1 MDRPNSKKVQY
12 RLGAFNTPCTISRY
26 VVGHGWPSGLC
37 SFAALHE
44 ANSEV
49 RASRFE
55 VSKLGRG
62 GRRLVIP
69 TSPLLILTAA
79 AAHWV
84 TSLAMAKSVFGT
96 VRPRAFAVF
105 YLMTN
110 SNLVG

>member
-12 RLGAFNTPCTISRY
+12 RLGAFNSPRTISRY
-26 VVGHGWPSGLC
+26 VVGHGW
-37 SFAALHE
+37 HE

-55 VSKLGRG
+55 ARKLGRG
-62 GRRLVIP
+62 GRRLVIQ

-79 AAHWV
+79 ATHWV
-84 TSLAMAKSVFGT
+84 TSLAMAKSVFGI

-105 YLMTN
+105 IW
-110 SNLVG
+110 

>member
-62 GRRLVIP
+62 GRRPSDTDIAAVDP
-69 TSPLLILTAA
+69 NRSRCPLG
-79 AAHWV
+79 H
-84 TSLAMAKSVFGT
+84 
-96 VRPRAFAVF
+96 
-105 YLMTN
+105 
-110 SNLVG
+110 LVGDG